1 MVHVI
6 SWCGLVILPKCLV
19 EIAVVAISNH
29 SRYFLNGERRV
40 SEQNHGSL
48 HSLFQQ
54 DFFEGF
60 TANVSL
66 DPVMVMVGIVP
77 TRFSHHMVKENGC
90 FVINLPK
97 KEFQKEYNYLGSRSG
112 RDEDKFAALNL
123 RWTDATYVD
132 APILTDCPVSIECS
146 VVESSQP
153 GTHEL
158 FIGKVEAVHVDEE
171 YLDSNGNILWDKMN
185 LM

>member
-1 MVHVI
+1 MKKLAKNTVLCLQPVPQTI
-6 SWCGLVILPKCLV
+6 VSCRDKDGKNNALVV
-19 EIAVVAISNH
+19 
-29 SRYFLNGERRV
+29 
-40 SEQNHGSL
+40 
-48 HSLFQQ
+48 
-54 DFFEGF
+54 GF

-66 DPVMVMVGIVP
+66 DPVMVMIGIVP
-77 TRFSHHMVKENGC
+77 SRYSHHMIKESGC

-97 KEFQKEYNYLGSRSG
+97 KDFGKEYGHLGSVSG
-112 RDEDKFAALNL
+112 RDEDKFAALDLKWEN
-123 RWTDATYVD
+123 ATYVN

-146 VVESSQP
+146 VVDSIMP

-171 YLDSNGNILWDKMN
+171 YLDANGNILWDKMN

>member
-1 MVHVI
+1 MKKIAKNMVLCMQPVPQTI
-6 SWCGLVILPKCLV
+6 VSCRDKEGRNNALVV
-19 EIAVVAISNH
+19 
-29 SRYFLNGERRV
+29 
-40 SEQNHGSL
+40 
-48 HSLFQQ
+48 
-54 DFFEGF
+54 GF

-77 TRFSHHMVKENGC
+77 SRFSHHMVKETGA

-97 KEFQKEYNYLGSRSG
+97 KGFQKEYSYLGSKSG
-112 RDEDKFAALNL
+112 RDGDKFAALDL
-123 RWTDATYVD
+123 KWEDAKYVD
-132 APILTDCPVSIECS
+132 APILSDCPVSIECS
-146 VVESSQP
+146 VVDSIQP

-171 YLDSNGNILWDKMN
+171 YLDEKGNILWNKMD

>member
-1 MVHVI
+1 MKKMTSNTHLCLRPI
-6 SWCGLVILPKCLV
+6 PQTLVSCRDRNGNNNALV
-19 EIAVVAISNH
+19 V
-29 SRYFLNGERRV
+29 
-40 SEQNHGSL
+40 
-48 HSLFQQ
+48 
-54 DFFEGF
+54 GF

-77 TRFSHHMVKENGC
+77 SRYSHHMVKETGC
-90 FVINLPK
+90 FVINRPK
-97 KEFQKEYNYLGSRSG
+97 KGYEKEYNYLGSKSG
-112 RDEDKFAALNL
+112 RDEDKFAAMNIQ
-123 RWTDATYVD
+123 WADAEFVN

-171 YLDSNGNILWDKMN
+171 YLDEKGNILWDKMD
-185 LM
+185 LL

>member
-1 MVHVI
+1 MKKLAKNTVLCMQPVPQTI
-6 SWCGLVILPKCLV
+6 VSCRDREGRNNALVV
-19 EIAVVAISNH
+19 
-29 SRYFLNGERRV
+29 
-40 SEQNHGSL
+40 
-48 HSLFQQ
+48 
-54 DFFEGF
+54 GF

-77 TRFSHHMVKENGC
+77 TRFSHHMVKETGC

-146 VVESSQP
+146 VIESSQP

-171 YLDSNGNILWDKMN
+171 YLDANGNIQWDKMN

>member
-1 MVHVI
+1 MKKLAKNTVLCMQPVPQTIVSCRDKEGHNNA
-6 SWCGLVILPKCLV
+6 LVV
-19 EIAVVAISNH
+19 
-29 SRYFLNGERRV
+29 
-40 SEQNHGSL
+40 
-48 HSLFQQ
+48 
-54 DFFEGF
+54 GF

-77 TRFSHHMVKENGC
+77 TRHSHHMVKETGC
-90 FVINLPK
+90 FVINLPRK
-97 KEFQKEYNYLGSRSG
+97 DFQKEYSYLGSRSG
-112 RDEDKFAALNL
+112 RDEDKFAALDL
-123 RWTDATYVD
+123 KWMDATYVN

-146 VVESSQP
+146 VVESIQP

-171 YLDSNGNILWDKMN
+171 YLDANGNIQWNKMD

>member
-1 MVHVI
+1 MKKLAKNMVLCMQPVPQTI
-6 SWCGLVILPKCLV
+6 VSCRDKEGRNNALVV
-19 EIAVVAISNH
+19 
-29 SRYFLNGERRV
+29 
-40 SEQNHGSL
+40 
-48 HSLFQQ
+48 
-54 DFFEGF
+54 GF

-77 TRFSHHMVKENGC
+77 SRFSHHMVKETGA

-97 KEFQKEYNYLGSRSG
+97 KNFQKEYSYLGSKSG
-112 RDEDKFAALNL
+112 RDGDKFAALDL
-123 RWTDATYVD
+123 KWEDAKYVD
-132 APILTDCPVSIECS
+132 APILSDCPVSIECS
-146 VVESSQP
+146 VVDSIQP

-171 YLDSNGNILWDKMN
+171 YLDEKGNILWNKMD